1 MDIGTTLSRAV
12 KITFQQRVLWALML
26 LPVLLSIISAVVG
39 TAQGLVL
46 RPQDFMDIA
55 SAEDM
60 LAAYARLFALWA
72 PLILLQVAISLLS
85 AVILLVVR
93 AGVIAGVQDIET
105 RGTVSFGDA
114 LRTGFRKLIPM
125 LAFNIALFL
134 PVIALGILLL
144 VIIVL
149 PFIPFAQGL
158 AGGTVMPEELSAVT
172 SGFVAALC
180 AGAALI
186 CVALI
191 YGLIA
196 AGIQVM
202 GERAIV
208 IENAGP
214 IAGLKRGWALFRAR
228 LGSIILLAVIIF
240 LITAVIGFALS
251 TLSNLAVLPQ
261 MGNWMQQLEEGVM
274 PDVAEMINWPIFI
287 VITLVGAV
295 VGLFMELF
303 VMVIWTLAYRQFTGI
318 AGPASQLP
326 PAPLPAQ

>member
-12 KITFQQRVLWALML
+12 KITFRQPVLWALML

-60 LAAYARLFALWA
+60 LGAYARLFAIWT

-85 AVILLVVR
+85 AVILLVIR
-93 AGVIAGVQDIET
+93 AGVIAGVQDVET
-105 RGTVSFGDA
+105 KGTVSFGDA

-125 LAFNIALFL
+125 LAFNIVLFL
-134 PVIALGILLL
+134 PVIALGIALL

-149 PFIPFAQGL
+149 PFIPFAQSL

-180 AGAALI
+180 VGVALI

-196 AGIQVM
+196 AGVQVM

-214 IAGLKRGWALFRAR
+214 IAGLKHGWALFRAN
-228 LGSIILLAVIIF
+228 LGNIILLAVIIF

-251 TLSNLAVLPQ
+251 SLSNLAVLPQ
-261 MGNWMQQLEEGVM
+261 MGNWLQQLEEGVM
-274 PDVAEMINWPIFI
+274 PDMAEMINWPIFI
-287 VITLVGAV
+287 VITLAGAV

-303 VMVIWTLAYRQFTGI
+303 VMVIWTLAYRQFAGI
-318 AGPASQLP
+318 AGPASPLP